1 MVGAVIDLHCH
12 ILPGIDDGPGAISES
27 VALAK
32 AAAAAGT
39 RTIVATP
46 HVSWRYPNES
56 DTIVHLSSQV
66 NDRLAQDGIPIE
78 VRVGA
83 EIAMTRASELDDQE
97 LDSLR
102 LGGGPWLLLEPPFS
116 PAITGFAA
124 VVGELHGKGHRIVL
138 AHPERCPAFHRDP
151 QALEA
156 LVNAGV
162 LTSITAGSLVGR
174 FGGQVRRFT
183 LGLFERGWVH
193 NVASDAH
200 DAYRR
205 PPGMASE
212 LAGAHLGDLADWLTC
227 SVPEAILAGAEI
239 PPRPARTELPPAPR
253 RRARWWRR

>member
-1 MVGAVIDLHCH
+1 MGTAVIDLHCH

-27 VALAK
+27 VAIAK

-56 DTIVHLSSQV
+56 GAIVKLTAQV
-66 NDRLAQDGIPIE
+66 NERLAEAGVPIE

-83 EIAMTRASELDDQE
+83 EIAMTRASELDDEE
-97 LDSLR
+97 LSRLR
-102 LGGGPWLLLEPPFS
+102 LGGGSWLLLEPPFS

-124 VVGELHGKGHRIVL
+124 IVGELQSKGHRVLL

-156 LVNAGV
+156 LVAAGV

-183 LGLFERGWVH
+183 TMLIERGWVH

-200 DAYRR
+200 DAYGR

-212 LAGAHLGDLADWLTC
+212 LAGAHLGDLADWLTRA
-227 SVPEAILAGAEI
+227 VPEAILTGTEI
-239 PPRPARTELPPAPR
+239 PPRPARTGLPPAPR
-253 RRARWWRR
+253 RRMRLWRR